1 MQKNFFGVWFYSLR
15 LLKVLTGIIR
25 YSLLRF
31 GAFVNRGLL
40 AAAGPQMQFL
50 EQNGRRDPYRL
61 SGRRPDG
68 LRSVGGHRQ
77 ARSGDDEFSPLSSRS
92 LPPTIALIAHDA
104 NKPAILEFARRHR
117 DRLRSYRLIATG
129 TTGRL
134 IHETTGLTIERKLS
148 GPMGGDAQIAAEVTA
163 GHIKAVIFLIDPL
176 SAKSHEPDI
185 QSLLRLCEVH
195 NVPLATNLATSEII
209 LMALSQALL
218 VAA

>member
-1 MQKNFFGVWFYSLR
+1 MQKRFFGFWFYALR
-15 LLKVLTGIIR
+15 LLKVLSGIIR
-25 YSLLRF
+25 YGVLRF

-40 AAAGPQMQFL
+40 AAAGPQLQFL
-50 EQNGRRDPYRL
+50 EQHGRQGRL
-61 SGRRPDG
+61 SGRRSDG
-68 LRSVGGHRQ
+68 LRSVGSHRQ

-185 QSLLRLCEVH
+185 RSLLRLCEVH

-209 LMALSQALL
+209 LMAMSQALL
-218 VAA
+218 VAV